1 MNIRTKKHGSRTARV
16 PVLNNCKS
24 FPWTSL
30 FQMPCT
36 KPLMSHLSHWILV
49 ASVALRNA
57 LTSPI
62 FVVPFKRLTYGT
74 CDVLSSKQP
83 YLSDINCGGCD
94 SQSVTVVVSLLLETL
109 ISQVCFI
116 YCIILHLL
124 YDKCLNSTAIQ
135 WLFTTKVINA
145 GNIGS

>member
-1 MNIRTKKHGSRTARV
+1 MNLMNIRTKKHGSRTARV

-24 FPWTSL
+24 FPWTAL

-83 YLSDINCGGCD
+83 YLSDQLWRLWQPICYSSCL
-94 SQSVTVVVSLLLETL
+94 TVVRNINKSSV
-109 ISQVCFI
+109 
-116 YCIILHLL
+116 LHLL
-124 YDKCLNSTAIQ
+124 Y
-135 WLFTTKVINA
+135 
-145 GNIGS
+145 NITCTVWQMFK

>member
-1 MNIRTKKHGSRTARV
+1 MNLMNIRTKKHGSRTARV

-62 FVVPFKRLTYGT
+62 FVVPFKHLTYLWCIVFKT
-74 CDVLSSKQP
+74 TLFIWYQLWRLWQPICYSS
-83 YLSDINCGGCD
+83 CF
-94 SQSVTVVVSLLLETL
+94 TVVRNINKSSV
-109 ISQVCFI
+109 
-116 YCIILHLL
+116 LHLL
-124 YDKCLNSTAIQ
+124 YNIT
-135 WLFTTKVINA
+135 FTVWQMFK
-145 GNIGS
+145 